1 MRNFGI
7 AVIAVAAGLAGI
19 DPAAAAPGRGMIVND
34 GPYPLPE
41 VRIKRPGAHAMV
53 GREMPMRDR
62 FDTRD
67 YRRDPIYPDRV
78 YSDRGR
84 HDGYGHDDDYAYDDD
99 YGDDEGYGD
108 DRRRVEYGDA
118 RDIDYDRDYPYDHP
132 YGGGYS
138 SGGQGFGGYTMTET
152 ITTTT
157 TPTIVK
163 QIEYV
168 DAPVAV
174 HKARRYKKTR
184 PVHRAAR
191 RSVKSAARCNC

>member
-1 MRNFGI
+1 MRSI
-7 AVIAVAAGLAGI
+7 LLATIAVAAGLVGI
-19 DPAAAAPGRGMIVND
+19 DPAAAQRRGTIVND

-41 VRIKRPGAHAMV
+41 VRINRPGARAVV
-53 GREMPMRDR
+53 GRQMPMRDR

-67 YRRDPIYPDRV
+67 YRRDPIYTDRV
-78 YSDRGR
+78 HSGRGR
-84 HDGYGHDDDYAYDDD
+84 HDGYGHDDDYAYEDD
-99 YGDDEGYGD
+99 YGVDEGYGG

-118 RDIDYDRDYPYDHP
+118 RDIDYDRDYPYDYP
-132 YGGGYS
+132 YGGDYS
-138 SGGQGFGGYTMTET
+138 SGGYGFGGYTMTET

-174 HKARRYKKTR
+174 HTPKRYKTTR
-184 PVHRAAR
+184 RVQRTER
-191 RSVKSAARCNC
+191 RSIKGPRR

>member
-1 MRNFGI
+1 MRSI
-7 AVIAVAAGLAGI
+7 LLATIAVAAGLVGV
-19 DPAAAAPGRGMIVND
+19 DPAAAQRRGTIVND

-41 VRIKRPGAHAMV
+41 VRIVRPGARPMV
-53 GREMPMRDR
+53 GREMPMRER

-84 HDGYGHDDDYAYDDD
+84 HDGYGHDDDYAY
-99 YGDDEGYGD
+99 ED
-108 DRRRVEYGDA
+108 DRGGDRRQVEYGDA

-138 SGGQGFGGYTMTET
+138 SGGHGFGGYTMTET

-168 DAPVAV
+168 DGPVAV
-174 HKARRYKKTR
+174 HNTKRYKKTR
-184 PVHRAAR
+184 RLHRAAR
-191 RSVKSAARCNC
+191 RSVKTAARCSC